1 MFTSVSNTYLVP
13 NSASKNCNTCFDC
26 LCNLKINKCEIY
38 KCVQL
43 ITNYIRGIF
52 VQKVSLQIDRVPYWV
67 TGRQPQLKFITKECV
82 CLLLVYLHGMVNCLE
97 ISQAN
102 NLPNMCGL
110 CFTIN
115 PQCQIMF
122 CQHDKSTIFLEISKL
137 F

>member
-1 MFTSVSNTYLVP
+1 MCIYLFTLSAFQSYPGAKLFVFRKCVSKTRPIVMFTSVSNTYLVP

-67 TGRQPQLKFITKECV
+67 TGR
-82 CLLLVYLHGMVNCLE
+82 
-97 ISQAN
+97 
-102 NLPNMCGL
+102 
-110 CFTIN
+110 
-115 PQCQIMF
+115 
-122 CQHDKSTIFLEISKL
+122 
-137 F
+137 